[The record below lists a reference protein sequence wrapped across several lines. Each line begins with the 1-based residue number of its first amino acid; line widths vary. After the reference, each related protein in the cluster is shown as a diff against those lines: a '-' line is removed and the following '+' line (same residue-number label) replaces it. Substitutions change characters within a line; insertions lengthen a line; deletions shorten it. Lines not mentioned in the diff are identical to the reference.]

1 MTDDGPNLFGWRAR
15 LAELLLFVALMA
27 GVGRLLPGEDGWRYW
42 ATLVVLYVATAG
54 VVMPSIARWWWRRRT
69 VHRRPPG

>member
-15 LAELLLFVALMA
+15 VAELLLFVVLSV

-42 ATLVVLYVATAG
+42 GTVGVLYVGIAG
-54 VVMPSIARWWWRRRT
+54 LVMPAVARWWHRRRALR
-69 VHRRPPG
+69 RRPPV